1 MKEISGPIMRR
12 YFLKSGLMGGAFLSI
27 GAMRSLCAYS
37 NSAPDDNA
45 SGKNCTLDGKAEKL
59 REIAAAY
66 GSEFGDIKGG
76 F

>member
-12 YFLKSGLMGGAFLSI
+12 YFLKSGLMGGAFLSL
-27 GAMRSLCAYS
+27 GAMRYLCADS
-37 NSAPDDNA
+37 NSAPDDNS
-45 SGKNCTLDGKAEKL
+45 SGKNHTPDGTAEKL
-59 REIAAAY
+59 RKIAAAY